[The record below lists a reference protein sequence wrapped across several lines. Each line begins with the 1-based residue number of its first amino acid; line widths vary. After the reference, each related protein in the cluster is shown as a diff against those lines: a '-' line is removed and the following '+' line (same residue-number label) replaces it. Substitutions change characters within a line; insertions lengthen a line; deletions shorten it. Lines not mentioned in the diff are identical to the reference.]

1 MNTNYELYKTKLE
14 EEKALVEKELSEV
27 GQRSEENP
35 DNWEAKPIE
44 HGSSN
49 ADENT
54 FADKIEEYEDKAA
67 IVNTLERRYKEI
79 NEALEKMSSG
89 TYGTCSV
96 CGKEI
101 DEERLKA
108 NPSAPTCREHMN
120 IV

>member
-1 MNTNYELYKTKLE
+1 MNTNYEFYKNKLE
-14 EEKALVEKELSEV
+14 EEKALVEKELSQV
-27 GQRSEENP
+27 GQKSP
-35 DNWEAKPIE
+35 DNPNDWEAQPIE

-54 FADKIEEYEDKAA
+54 FADKIEEYEDKVA
-67 IVNTLERRYKEI
+67 IVNTLEKRLKEI
-79 NEALEKMSSG
+79 NEALERIEAG

-108 NPSAPTCREHMN
+108 NPSASTCREHMQ
-120 IV
+120 